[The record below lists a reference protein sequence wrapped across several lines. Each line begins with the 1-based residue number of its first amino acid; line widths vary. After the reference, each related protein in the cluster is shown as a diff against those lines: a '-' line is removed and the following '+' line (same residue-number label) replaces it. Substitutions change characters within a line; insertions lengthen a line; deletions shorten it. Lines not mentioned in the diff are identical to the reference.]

1 MIGLALGAFGMSD
14 SAMAEMLLWRGVR
27 DTSIGFRRFVCANK
41 KLDMNTKSL
50 CICIVLMAACSTAVA
65 DRPSSNLPLVH
76 ASQSGSFYAR
86 SVPAKDDSFGERG
99 KTEIF
104 RVGADQDVLVSEYDW
119 YARTLYILGR
129 IDHPTIVR
137 FGHAQN
143 GREPGSDY
151 LAIGIYRNGE
161 RVREYSTLEMYQ
173 LGSGVW
179 RSVSN
184 HRVLDSR
191 SVRRVEGQNV
201 FAVDSPSGK
210 VFVFDLETGA
220 IVEDAADQVSARPA
234 GQSAALGAFERRLT
248 SILRDIQTLQVGMTR
263 EDLLKKFRP
272 EGGLSTRFQRRYV
285 YGESPYIKVDVKFEP
300 VGAPEDRLAEA
311 LEDKIIEISKPF
323 LQWTII
329 D

>member
-1 MIGLALGAFGMSD
+1 LFTPAK
-14 SAMAEMLLWRGVR
+14 
-27 DTSIGFRRFVCANK
+27 GFVVNAKSVCV
-41 KLDMNTKSL
+41 
-50 CICIVLMAACSTAVA
+50 CIFLMAACSTAVA
-65 DRPSSNLPLVH
+65 DRPSLNRPLVH
-76 ASQSGSFYAR
+76 ASQSGRFYAR
-86 SVPAKDDSFGERG
+86 SVPAKDDPYGERG
-99 KTEIF
+99 KTEVL
-104 RVGADQDVLVSEYDW
+104 RVTADQDVLIGEYDW
-119 YARTLYILGR
+119 YARTLYFFGP
-129 IDHPTIVR
+129 IDHPTLVR
-137 FGHAQN
+137 IGHAQN
-143 GREPGSDY
+143 GRMPGSDY
-151 LAIGIYRNGE
+151 LAIGIYRSGE
-161 RVREYSTLEMYQ
+161 PVREYSTLELYE

-248 SILRDIQTLQVGMTR
+248 AILRDIQTLQVGMTR

-272 EGGLSTRFQRRYV
+272 EGGLSTRFQRRYA
-285 YGESPYIKVDVKFEP
+285 YGESPYIKVDVKFEA
-300 VGAPEDRLAEA
+300 VGSPEDTLAEA
-311 LEDKIIEISKPF
+311 LEDKIIDISKPF
-323 LQWTII
+323 LQRPII